1 MKLKTILAA
10 LLLVA
15 SLPGCVPVLATGAT
29 VGVTSTIDRR
39 SYGIQIEDS
48 TIETRLSSQ
57 LSDNLPGAARTSVT
71 SYNRVVLL
79 TGQVPNEADRVRAGE
94 LVGTIQ
100 NPVRA
105 VHNEL
110 TVGPKISLGT
120 QTNDTYLTTA
130 ARARLLK
137 TKDVNSNH
145 FKIVTENSVVY
156 LMGLLTQSEADLIAG
171 VIAGTDGVKKVV
183 VVAEILSTEQ
193 AYQLD
198 HPTQNTQPAAAPS
211 K

>member
-1 MKLKTILAA
+1 MKFKTIFAA
-10 LLLVA
+10 LLLAA
-15 SLPGCVPVLATGAT
+15 SLPGCLPVLATGTA

-39 SYGIQIEDS
+39 SYGTQLEDT

-57 LSDNLPGAARTSVT
+57 LADNLPATARTSVT
-71 SYNRVVLL
+71 SYNRIVLL
-79 TGQVPNEADRVRAGE
+79 TGQVPNEAARVRAGE

-100 NPVRA
+100 NSVRGI
-105 VHNEL
+105 HNEL
-110 TVGPKISLGT
+110 TISPAISFGT
-120 QTNDTYLTTA
+120 RTNDTYLTTA
-130 ARARLLK
+130 VRTRLLK

-156 LMGLLTQSEADLIAG
+156 LMGLLTQSEADLISG
-171 VIAGTDGVKKVV
+171 VIAKTDGVRKVV

-198 HPTQNTQPAAAPS
+198 RPAQNTQSTATPTQ
-211 K
+211 